1 MTHHLKR
8 LQPVVSRICLP
19 KKDFLA
25 VLASDLA
32 NRRAICYRNLSRSL
46 PQINLHLSCA
56 SSARLG
62 ALKRITMSLKPQ
74 LMVLTKEEM
83 KTVTRLLLRRKTPI
97 RRRKVLVSTNI
108 PTL

>member
-1 MTHHLKR
+1 
-8 LQPVVSRICLP
+8 
-19 KKDFLA
+19 
-25 VLASDLA
+25 
-32 NRRAICYRNLSRSL
+32 
-46 PQINLHLSCA
+46 
-56 SSARLG
+56 
-62 ALKRITMSLKPQ
+62 MSLKPQ